1 MARLDIVIP
10 VFNEGQNIIPV
21 LDTFLANVRTPYRV
35 MICYDR
41 DDDDTLPA
49 VEAWPAKLQSE
60 IVFVKN
66 RSRGP
71 HAAVMT
77 GFAESTAPYVMV
89 YPADDVHNAGRI
101 DQLVEQADRGCDIV
115 VASRFVPGGC
125 MVGAPWLKGLLVRAA
140 SFSMYYLARLPV
152 RDPSNG
158 LRLFS
163 RRVIDQIAV
172 ESTQGFCYSIELLVK
187 CHRLGW
193 PIDEVPFVWY
203 ERKAGQS
210 RFRVVKWVPKYLRWY
225 FYAFATTWFGARQ
238 VTMKVPQTA
247 IGAERREQGTHHG
260 GSQTGNR
267 EQQTKK

>member
-1 MARLDIVIP
+1 MARLDIIIP
-10 VFNEGQNIIPV
+10 VFNEGRNIIRV
-21 LDTFLANVRTPYRV
+21 LETLRASVRTPFRV
-35 MICYDR
+35 MICYDL

-49 VEAWPAKLQSE
+49 VEAWPERSE
-60 IVFVKN
+60 TEITFVKN

-89 YPADDVHNAGRI
+89 YPADDVDNAGRI

-125 MVGAPWLKGLLVRAA
+125 MVGAPWLKAFLVRAA
-140 SFSMYYLARLPV
+140 AYSLYYVGRLPV
-152 RDPSNG
+152 HDPSNG

-193 PIDEVPFVWY
+193 PIGEVPFVWY
-203 ERKAGQS
+203 ERKTGQS
-210 RFRVVKWVPKYLRWY
+210 RFRVVKWVPKYLQWY
-225 FYAFATTWFGARQ
+225 FYAFATTWLGARE
-238 VTMKVPQTA
+238 VTMK
-247 IGAERREQGTHHG
+247 IGSREQGT
-260 GSQTGNR
+260 GNR
-267 EQQTKK
+267 KGIEARQH